1 MGCTFRD
8 MWKEFDKGLHL
19 FLKHFIFLPVT
30 SEKTFFRV
38 LLGTFLSFFTVYY
51 WHGATDTC
59 LHWALCN
66 FIGVTA
72 EVLVFKFV
80 KLTFLPTALRSR
92 IFIFIQ
98 SILFGF
104 LICSNLIF
112 LFQSQA
118 TWEIIFRLY
127 FEKIYFTL
135 YAHMVLYSG
144 VISISYLFTAEKT
157 EVREKTD

>member
-1 MGCTFRD
+1 

-30 SEKTFFRV
+30 SEKTLFRV

-51 WHGATDTC
+51 WHGATETC
-59 LHWALCN
+59 LHWAACN
-66 FIGVTA
+66 FFGVIS

-80 KLTFLPTALRSR
+80 KLTCLPQALSSR
-92 IFIFIQ
+92 ILIFIQ
-98 SILFGF
+98 SVIFGF

-118 TWEIIFRLY
+118 AWEIISRLY
-127 FEKIYFTL
+127 FENFYFTI
-135 YAHMVLYSG
+135 YAHIVLYTG
-144 VISISYLFTAEKT
+144 VISISSLFTAENL
-157 EVREKTD
+157 VREKTD